1 MAPPS
6 QPAPALYLVL
16 GNQLFPAERLHADAG
31 VSFFMAEDAGLCTA
45 VRYHRKKLLFVLAAM
60 RSYADELRA
69 RGLPLL
75 YRALDAADRRD
86 GSSYED
92 ELAAAVDATGARRL
106 IAREIVDKPFAA
118 RLRRF
123 AEARGIELDVRPT
136 PMFVTPTAELDR
148 WFAATKQP
156 RMASFY
162 QYQRRRLGILVD
174 GDGRPVGG
182 RWSFDTENRERLPQA
197 IALPGVAPPAESA
210 HVDAVRRLV
219 RERFADHPGD
229 DDELLTPVTRRGA
242 LAWLDTFLEQRL
254 ARFGDYEDALSR
266 RDDVLFHSVL
276 APLLNLGLLTPAEVI
291 ERTLAFAAKEA
302 VPLNSL
308 EGFVRQVI
316 GWREFIHGVY
326 RRYGDEQARANF
338 FGNDRR
344 LAPCWYDG
352 TTGVPP
358 LDDAIR
364 KVWRLGWCH
373 HIERLMV
380 LANLMNLS
388 GIAPGEAYR
397 WFLEMFVDAAEW
409 VMGPN
414 VYGMGMFSDGGIFAT
429 KPYVCGSNYLLK
441 MSDYGRGDWCDV
453 VDGLYWGF
461 VDRHRGFFA
470 GNPRLAMMVRSH
482 DRLGAERRERIGRAA
497 AAFVERATLPPA
509 AGA

>member
-1 MAPPS
+1 MTPPS
-6 QPAPALYLVL
+6 QPAPALHLVL
-16 GNQLFPAERLHADAG
+16 GNQLFPPSLLPDSRG
-31 VSFFMAEDAGLCTA
+31 VTFFMAEDAGLCTA
-45 VRYHRKKLLFVLAAM
+45 VRYHKKKLVFVLAAM
-60 RSYADELRA
+60 RSWADELRA

-75 YRALDAADRRD
+75 YRALDADDRRA

-106 IAREIVDKPFAA
+106 IAWEIVDKPFAA
-118 RLRRF
+118 RLQHF
-123 AEARGIELDVRPT
+123 AEARGLELDVLPT
-136 PMFVTPTAELDR
+136 PMFLTPTAELDR
-148 WFAATKQP
+148 WFAAAKQP
-156 RMASFY
+156 RMANFY
-162 QYQRRRLGILVD
+162 QHQRRRLGILVD
-174 GDGRPVGG
+174 ADGRPDGG
-182 RWSFDTENRERLPQA
+182 KWSFDSENRERLPKA
-197 IALPGVAPPAESA
+197 IALPGVPPPVESA
-210 HVDAVRRLV
+210 HVVAVRRLV

-229 DDELLTPVTRRGA
+229 DDGLLTPVTRRGA
-242 LAWLDTFLEQRL
+242 LAWLDAFVEQRL

-266 RDDVLFHSVL
+266 RDDVLFHSAL

-291 ERTLAFAAKEA
+291 ERTLAFARKEA

-316 GWREFIHGVY
+316 GWREFICGVY
-326 RRYGDEQARANF
+326 RRYGEDQAQANF

-358 LDDAIR
+358 LDDAIH
-364 KVWRLGWCH
+364 KAWRLGWCH

-388 GIAPGEAYR
+388 GIAPGEAHR
-397 WFLEMFVDAAEW
+397 WFMEMFVDSAEW

-414 VYGMGMFSDGGIFAT
+414 VYGMGLFSDGGIFAT

-461 VDRHRGFFA
+461 VDRHRDFFA
-470 GNPRLAMMVRSH
+470 SNPRLAMMVRSH
-482 DRLGAERRERIGRAA
+482 DRLGAGRRERIGRAA
-497 AAFVERATLPPA
+497 DGFIERTTLPPA
-509 AGA
+509 G